1 MALTDNGNGLSAADV
16 AAVVGNGNNGFG
28 LGNDGGGLFWLL
40 VLFLFGFGNNGWGN
54 GYGGNIGGEIYP
66 WMNQSQQINDGF
78 RDQMINGN
86 IQGIQSSITSGFGD
100 VQNSLCSGFA
110 GVNASVNNAQNG
122 IVQQMYA
129 NQIANMQGMNS
140 MQAQFAQCC
149 CDQKFQTAQLGADI
163 AREAC
168 SDRQAVSEAMMGL
181 TAQNNANTNAL
192 MNTINGGIQSLK
204 DQMCQDKIDAK
215 NEEIANLRTQLNMQN
230 LAASQAQQT
239 AQLVADN
246 AAQTQYVVNRVAP
259 YPVPSY
265 NVPNPFGNG
274 CGCGNNWN
282 NGCCNG

>member
-1 MALTDNGNGLSAADV
+1 MSLTDTNSGLSAADV
-16 AAVVGNGNNGFG
+16 AAVMGSNGNGGFG
-28 LGNDGGGLFWLL
+28 FGNNDGAFWLL

-54 GYGGNIGGEIYP
+54 GGYGGNIGSEIYP

-78 RDQMINGN
+78 RDQMINSN
-86 IQGIQSSITSGFGD
+86 IQGIQNAVTSGFGD
-100 VQNSLCSGFA
+100 VALGIAGINQNIC
-110 GVNASVNNAQNG
+110 QNG
-122 IVQQMYA
+122 NATQVAML
-129 NQIANMQGMNS
+129 QGFNGLQS
-140 MQAQFAQCC
+140 QFAQCC
-149 CDQKFQTAQLGADI
+149 CDQKLQTAQLGADI

-168 SDRQAVSEAMMGL
+168 ADRQSISEAMMGL

-246 AAQTQYVVNRVAP
+246 AMQTQYVVNRVAP

>member
-1 MALTDNGNGLSAADV
+1 MSLTDTNSGLSAADV
-16 AAVVGNGNNGFG
+16 AAVMGNNGNGGFG
-28 LGNDGGGLFWLL
+28 FGNNDGAFWLL

-54 GYGGNIGGEIYP
+54 GGYGGNIGGEIYP

-78 RDQMINGN
+78 RDQMINSN
-86 IQGIQSSITSGFGD
+86 IQGIQNAVTSGFGD
-100 VQNSLCSGFA
+100 VALGIAGINQNIC
-110 GVNASVNNAQNG
+110 QNG
-122 IVQQMYA
+122 NATQVAML
-129 NQIANMQGMNS
+129 QGFNGLQS
-140 MQAQFAQCC
+140 QFAQCC
-149 CDQKFQTAQLGADI
+149 CDQKLQTAQLGADI

-168 SDRQAVSEAMMGL
+168 ADRQSISEAMMGL

-230 LAASQAQQT
+230 LATSQAQQT

-246 AAQTQYVVNRVAP
+246 AMQTQYVVNRVAP